1 MTKLALH
8 QSRAHRRQIRAH
20 ALATAGTVPLAAA
33 QLSQCL
39 CPGVLAPARR
49 GGTGVTLSLVGLHP
63 VQTRFRDSTA
73 GAALRAVCLGLT
85 GAQGTMPSRPG
96 PSVRRSREVR

>member
-39 CPGVLAPARR
+39 CPGVLAPTPA
-49 GGTGVTLSLVGLHP
+49 
-63 VQTRFRDSTA
+63 
-73 GAALRAVCLGLT
+73 
-85 GAQGTMPSRPG
+85 RPG
-96 PSVRRSREVR
+96 MTPDASAPFHEAVTVLVRV